1 MKVLFVNGSSW
12 KKGCT
17 DTALREVEGGHKKFT
32 NKFAKRY

>member
-1 MKVLFVNGSSW
+1 MKVLFVNGSSR

-17 DTALREVEGGHKKFT
+17 DTALCEVVVGHKKFT